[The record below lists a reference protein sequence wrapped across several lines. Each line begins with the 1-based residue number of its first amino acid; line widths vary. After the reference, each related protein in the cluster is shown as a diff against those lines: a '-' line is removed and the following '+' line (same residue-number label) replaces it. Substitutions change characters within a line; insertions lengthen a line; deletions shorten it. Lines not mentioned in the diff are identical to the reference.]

1 MGFPEVDR
9 MDSFDEPPWVHPSS
23 EALDLSED
31 RSLFDEQPT
40 PLTPVNLWEEPG
52 VEVEQPRQIP
62 RLGEREDDPVVTR
75 VRRRTLIA
83 CLCWIFGTTLGL
95 FGVPL
100 MIEATCH
107 LSAFG
112 TLLSGLLLAR
122 TSLKEPKI
130 QVVLIKDTNKTAE
143 R

>member
-9 MDSFDEPPWVHPSS
+9 VDSSGEPSWGHSSS
-23 EALDLSED
+23 EALEFCED
-31 RSLFDEQPT
+31 RYFFDEGPT
-40 PLTPVNLWEEPG
+40 PLTSVNLWEESG
-52 VEVEQPRQIP
+52 EEVEPIRQLP
-62 RLGEREDDPVVTR
+62 TLKESEDAPVVTR
-75 VRRRTLIA
+75 VRRRTLLA
-83 CLCWIFGTTLGL
+83 CLCWILGTTLGL

-100 MIEATCH
+100 LVEATCH
-107 LSAFG
+107 LGAFG

-130 QVVLIKDTNKTAE
+130 QVVFIDDTNSSSE